1 MSRTNDRELM
11 SLVDGFLAGEI
22 DRRSLARRMGKL
34 AGGAMFGGA
43 LAGVARAN
51 AAPLDRRVAPRDARF
66 QNATPTP
73 GGTVVAAIVDKPVN
87 MDPAFS
93 QLYSSMQVYE
103 NIFNSLVDVD
113 ADYNFI
119 PSLAKSWTQIDPV
132 TWEFDLVDNATF
144 HNGEPFTSR
153 DVAFTVERTLD
164 PDQSFPN
171 AASLR
176 FIDSVET
183 DGDYKVR
190 FNLNQPWGS
199 FLAELVI
206 WLEIVNEK
214 AINAA
219 NPKLEPVGTGPFR
232 MTEWVQDDH
241 ITLERWGQYHV
252 PDRPFIDTLIFRS
265 ISDDTV
271 RLTGLQTGELQ
282 WIQQVPLQRVEEL
295 KADES
300 DEITVSDAKPFLPDF
315 LYLNCSLPPFDDVRV
330 RQAVAACIDR
340 AQIVQ
345 VAYANQASP
354 AFEVAAEISPFYS
367 GLNAWADGPDYERAR
382 QLLAEAGQEG
392 LTFDFD
398 GQPQVATQ
406 LVIAQVIQ
414 QQLSQAGITMNIQNY
429 ESGDWITRLNSKE
442 YVATV
447 SYYSVTI
454 DPAQFYN
461 RKLRSDSA
469 GNTAGYASP
478 EMDELLDAWV
488 GESDVAARA
497 EAYAN
502 VVAKVQEDV
511 PLLSLDH
518 QFVQYWTPVN
528 VHGVEPVPS
537 IKLRMQDIFFAE

>member
-1 MSRTNDRELM
+1 
-11 SLVDGFLAGEI
+11 
-22 DRRSLARRMGKL
+22 
-34 AGGAMFGGA
+34 
-43 LAGVARAN
+43 
-51 AAPLDRRVAPRDARF
+51 
-66 QNATPTP
+66 
-73 GGTVVAAIVDKPVN
+73 
-87 MDPAFS
+87 
-93 QLYSSMQVYE
+93 
-103 NIFNSLVDVD
+103 
-113 ADYNFI
+113 
-119 PSLAKSWTQIDPV
+119 
-132 TWEFDLVDNATF
+132 
-144 HNGEPFTSR
+144 
-153 DVAFTVERTLD
+153 
-164 PDQSFPN
+164 
-171 AASLR
+171 
-176 FIDSVET
+176 
-183 DGDYKVR
+183 
-190 FNLNQPWGS
+190 
-199 FLAELVI
+199 
-206 WLEIVNEK
+206 LEIVNEK

-232 MTEWVQDDH
+232 MAEWVQDDH
-241 ITLERWGQYHV
+241 ITLERWEQYHV

-354 AFEVAAEISPFYS
+354 SFEVASEISPFYS

-382 QLLAEAGQEG
+382 QLLVEAGQEG

-414 QQLSQAGITMNIQNY
+414 QQLSQAGITMNIQNF
-429 ESGDWITRLNSKE
+429 ESGDWITRLNAKE

-447 SYYSVTI
+447 TYYSVTI